1 MIDTE
6 VFCIPIRRYLIS
18 DAEAYC
24 ILISDTETFTH
35 TYKLIPGCAHTNI
48 LISDKWVLSGM
59 NVQKTDAKRIV
70 PTETI
75 SIEPYAGEPVS
86 KHPDSE
92 YEYANAI
99 GSALPRTT

>member
-1 MIDTE
+1 MD
-6 VFCIPIRRYLIS
+6 
-18 DAEAYC
+18 
-24 ILISDTETFTH
+24 
-35 TYKLIPGCAHTNI
+35 
-48 LISDKWVLSGM
+48 
-59 NVQKTDAKRIV
+59 VQKTDADRSV
-70 PTETI
+70 PI

>member
-1 MIDTE
+1 MISYERYRGILHTNKRYRNIYAYLQADT
-6 VFCIPIRRYLIS
+6 
-18 DAEAYC
+18 
-24 ILISDTETFTH
+24 
-35 TYKLIPGCAHTNI
+35 GCAHTNI
-48 LISDKWVLSGM
+48 LISGKWVLSGIGI
-59 NVQKTDAKRIV
+59 QKTDTDKSV

-75 SIEPYAGEPVS
+75 SIEPYANGLVS

>member
-1 MIDTE
+1 MD
-6 VFCIPIRRYLIS
+6 
-18 DAEAYC
+18 
-24 ILISDTETFTH
+24 
-35 TYKLIPGCAHTNI
+35 
-48 LISDKWVLSGM
+48 
-59 NVQKTDAKRIV
+59 VQKTDTDKSV

-75 SIEPYAGEPVS
+75 SIELYANGLVS

>member
-1 MIDTE
+1 MD
-6 VFCIPIRRYLIS
+6 
-18 DAEAYC
+18 
-24 ILISDTETFTH
+24 
-35 TYKLIPGCAHTNI
+35 
-48 LISDKWVLSGM
+48 
-59 NVQKTDAKRIV
+59 VQKTDADRSV

-99 GSALPRTT
+99 GSALPRYWVLRDMGTEYGGSNHSGAKLCQNTALECNFLCVQSMRVA

>member
-1 MIDTE
+1 MD
-6 VFCIPIRRYLIS
+6 
-18 DAEAYC
+18 
-24 ILISDTETFTH
+24 
-35 TYKLIPGCAHTNI
+35 
-48 LISDKWVLSGM
+48 
-59 NVQKTDAKRIV
+59 VQKTDADRSV

-99 GSALPRTT
+99 GSALPRRHRGRRSVGTYWVLRDMGTEYGGSNHSGAKLCQNTALECNFLGVQSMRVA

>member
-1 MIDTE
+1 MIHDERCRNILHITKAVCGE
-6 VFCIPIRRYLIS
+6 RYRN
-18 DAEAYC
+18 
-24 ILISDTETFTH
+24 IL
-35 TYKLIPGCAHTNI
+35 HTNI
-48 LISDKWVLSGM
+48 VISDKWVLFGM
-59 NVQKTDAKRIV
+59 WIQKSDAKRIV

-75 SIEPYAGEPVS
+75 SIEPYANGLVS

>member
-1 MIDTE
+1 MCDT
-6 VFCIPIRRYLIS
+6 
-18 DAEAYC
+18 EAYC

-35 TYKLIPGCAHTNI
+35 TYKLIPECAHTNI
-48 LISDKWVLSGM
+48 VISGKCVLSGM
-59 NVQKTDAKRIV
+59 DVQKTDADKSV
-70 PTETI
+70 LTETI
-75 SIEPYAGEPVS
+75 SSETYANGPVS

>member
-1 MIDTE
+1 
-6 VFCIPIRRYLIS
+6 
-18 DAEAYC
+18 
-24 ILISDTETFTH
+24 
-35 TYKLIPGCAHTNI
+35 
-48 LISDKWVLSGM
+48 M